1 MSTSIIEVIK
11 SIFGVITSLNL
22 TPAYLL
28 IIGALIGYFR
38 HQHEG
43 KKVPGSLSIP
53 KDLLKSTEFNK
64 LWTLLYVLLLPLS
77 WAVNV
82 VAHAVYALMWLV
94 DIIGSVVRWA
104 ADKLYWLWN
113 QIVLGLGGFSF
124 YMVWHYLV
132 KWPYE
137 LFRKM
142 LSTFVQSFNWV
153 SYKSSYRTV
162 AIASLVGVSG
172 FLVDDLVGIDEIQ
185 FSNITI
191 VLGAIMLLNA
201 VGSHMAEAMGV
212 KPRGMRP
219 TYAILIV
226 TAIIVFVVERL
237 AQDYLLLNDAAGILG
252 GIVLGVSVATWIYG
266 ILIAAALVQFLS
278 LLVPAYLASEG
289 PFNWLEALRASF
301 ASRWLKSIGSIAL
314 FVIAYNT
321 LGMWVYDNVQQV
333 AAEPYDE
340 YRAAVAERISDNE
353 EAMEEATATLMEVIS
368 SEDATA
374 EELDDAHA
382 AVRSIEAGN
391 AFWSAVPTQLRDIV
405 YMEVNEPF
413 STEEADVMAA
423 AQALADFDSAA
434 AERIRNYDM
443 DIEMA
448 MNNLAQAKAER
459 NRISP
464 DGITASEDG
473 AIVEGQYMRFGMPIP
488 ADADN
493 IRWRITNEDGDT
505 IRRTSG
511 ETMRHRFDEGS
522 YEVHAVP
529 VNGCGRGS
537 WMSFYVEVNE
547 SPKSPLLLGKIS
559 GRIEV
564 CAGDEYTYT
573 VPAGM
578 DSYNWDA
585 PGGASVDDD
594 GNTAIIRWGTAS
606 GDVSVYGKKDGKRSN
621 TSILYVTVSAAPGE
635 TLSDEGS
642 AGNEDVTIAE
652 SVQENFAV
660 LAEEGDRIVKSAQA
674 QLDGLESDK
683 AAYEAY
689 AASESLKLN
698 AQLVDLEKR
707 HSSNI
712 LQMIMNLLGKALF
725 LFVACLLLAVALNFV
740 VVWVSKYFGS
750 LYNYNQDGPTYFR
763 SSLEEYQS
771 KYDGFPYLGIFV
783 LVVAIVLGGY
793 IGVELTQSLSDTLQ
807 EGNFPMLMDVIDG

>member
-1 MSTSIIEVIK
+1 MSTSIIEVIN
-11 SIFGVITSLNL
+11 SILGMITSLNL

-142 LSTFVQSFNWV
+142 LSTFVESFNWGA
-153 SYKSSYRTV
+153 YKSSYRTV

-226 TAIIVFVVERL
+226 TAIIVFVVEQL

-289 PFNWLEALRASF
+289 PFNWLEALRTSF

-321 LGMWVYDNVQQV
+321 LGLWVYDNVQQV

-374 EELDDAHA
+374 EELDDAYA

-391 AFWSAVPTQLRDIV
+391 AFWSAVPTQLRDVV
-405 YMEVNEPF
+405 YMDVNEPF
-413 STEEADVMAA
+413 TTEEDDVTAA

-434 AERIRNYDM
+434 AQRILDYDM
-443 DIEMA
+443 EIEMA
-448 MNNLAQAKAER
+448 MNNLTEAKAER
-459 NRISP
+459 NRISA

-473 AIVEGQYMRFGMPIP
+473 AIEEGQYMRFGMPIP

-505 IRRTSG
+505 IRRTRG

-529 VNGCGRGS
+529 ENDCGLGEWVS
-537 WMSFYVEVNE
+537 YDVEVNE
-547 SPKSPLLLGKIS
+547 SPESPLRVGKVR
-559 GRIEV
+559 GRTEV

-578 DSYNWDA
+578 DSYKWDA
-585 PGGASVDDD
+585 PSGASVDDD
-594 GNTAIIRWGTAS
+594 GNTATIKWGTTS
-606 GDVSVYGKKDGKRSN
+606 GDVSVYGKKDGERSN
-621 TSILYVTVSAAPGE
+621 TSVLYVTVSAAPGE
-635 TLSDEGS
+635 ILSDEGS
-642 AGNEDVTIAE
+642 AGNEDLTVAE
-652 SVQENFAV
+652 SIQDNFVV
-660 LAEEGDRIVKSAQA
+660 LAEEGDRLVKSAQA
-674 QLDGLESDK
+674 QLDGLERDK

-771 KYDGFPYLGIFV
+771 KYDGFPYLGLFV

-807 EGNFPMLMDVIDG
+807 EGDFPMLMDVIDG

>member
-11 SIFGVITSLNL
+11 SILGMITSLNL

-142 LSTFVQSFNWV
+142 LSTFVESFNWGA
-153 SYKSSYRTV
+153 YKSSYRTV

-226 TAIIVFVVERL
+226 TAIIVFVVEQL

-289 PFNWLEALRASF
+289 PFNWLEALRTSF

-321 LGMWVYDNVQQV
+321 LGLWVYDNVQQV

-374 EELDDAHA
+374 EELDDAYA

-391 AFWSAVPTQLRDIV
+391 AFWSAVPTQLRDVV
-405 YMEVNEPF
+405 YMDVNEPF
-413 STEEADVMAA
+413 TTEEDDVTAA

-434 AERIRNYDM
+434 AQRILDYDM
-443 DIEMA
+443 EIEMA
-448 MNNLAQAKAER
+448 MNNLTEAKAER
-459 NRISP
+459 NRISA

-473 AIVEGQYMRFGMPIP
+473 AIEEGQYMRFGMPIP

-505 IRRTSG
+505 IRRTRG

-529 VNGCGRGS
+529 ENDCGLGEWVS
-537 WMSFYVEVNE
+537 YDVEVNE
-547 SPKSPLLLGKIS
+547 SPESPLRVGKVR
-559 GRIEV
+559 GRTEV

-578 DSYNWDA
+578 DSYKWDA
-585 PGGASVDDD
+585 PSGASVDDD
-594 GNTAIIRWGTAS
+594 GNTATIKWGTTS
-606 GDVSVYGKKDGKRSN
+606 GDVSVYGKKDGERSN
-621 TSILYVTVSAAPGE
+621 TSVLYVTVSAAPGE
-635 TLSDEGS
+635 ILSDEGS
-642 AGNEDVTIAE
+642 AGNEDLTVAE
-652 SVQENFAV
+652 SIQDNFVV
-660 LAEEGDRIVKSAQA
+660 LAEEGDRLVKSAQA
-674 QLDGLESDK
+674 QLDGLERDK

-771 KYDGFPYLGIFV
+771 KYDGFPYLGLFV

-793 IGVELTQSLSDTLQ
+793 LGIELTQSLSDTLQ
-807 EGNFPMLMDVIDG
+807 EGDFPMLMDVIDG